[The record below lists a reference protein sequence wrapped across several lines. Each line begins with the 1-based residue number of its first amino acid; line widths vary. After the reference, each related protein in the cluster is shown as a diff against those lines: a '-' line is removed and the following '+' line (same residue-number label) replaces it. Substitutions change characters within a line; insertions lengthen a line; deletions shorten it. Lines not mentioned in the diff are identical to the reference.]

1 MEKMR
6 KGMMSMSVNI
16 RKHLVSNNIANR
28 VTYPGTNSKK
38 YIVIHETANTRKGAN
53 ANAHARLQ
61 ANGNSR
67 QASWHYTV
75 DDKEAVQSFDDRAQC
90 WHAGNRKYNQQSIGI
105 EICVNSDGDFK
116 KAVDN
121 AVKLTKYLM
130 DKYNIRSEERRVG
143 KEWKFRMA

>member
-1 MEKMR
+1 
-6 KGMMSMSVNI
+6 MSVKI
-16 RKHLVSNNIANR
+16 SKHLVSKDVASR
-28 VTYPGTNSKK
+28 VTYDGRNPIN
-38 YIVIHETANTRKGAN
+38 YIVIHETANTNRGAD
-53 ANAHARLQ
+53 ADAHSRLQ

-67 QASWHYTV
+67 SASWHYTV

-90 WHAGNRKYNQQSIGI
+90 WHAGSRKYNEQSIGI